1 MAIGINMGDD
11 EKSDD
16 DAYAN
21 SDIYY
26 KGRRDQELIDEE
38 NFKKVTQERKDE
50 LLSYLKELRS
60 ETLSDADGNRRW
72 LVEKITK
79 YVLSH

>member
-11 EKSDD
+11 VRSDD
-16 DAYAN
+16 EAYAN

-26 KGRRDQELIDEE
+26 KGRRDQEKIDKDFYE
-38 NFKKVTQERKDE
+38 KVTKENREE
-50 LLSYLKELRS
+50 LLSFLKELRS